1 MRYILSF
8 IIAISIVL
16 TPVCLPLGMAFAGE
30 EKIGT
35 APERGLSHFFI
46 LYSKDYFQTVQETIQ
61 QAEES
66 IYVAMYLINVEAE
79 VNPENPASSLI
90 EELINAKKRGVYV
103 KVILDD
109 TKFSVN
115 YNAYKRLKEGGID
128 VYLDS
133 PQAVLHGKGIV
144 IDSKI
149 CILGSFNWSRASLY
163 DNYEFATYIESE
175 EEAKKLLDY
184 LNSIKLALKV
194 PILPEKV
201 EGVKL
206 KVSLLMSPSK
216 PSLSRLFTSHAERS
230 FDLYLYLLKKAQK
243 DDSNTI
249 RIVYK
254 ELAQALGYK
263 DNYYFSVR
271 QPMNNLKHKYGLIKH
286 TPWSKYL
293 VIARR
298 PKADEAISISIPYA
312 YWRYGFNKKLSFRAK
327 YMYLVCLQEAQNSA
341 RNPYWFRSNADL
353 ARMYHIGERSV
364 SQGIKDLETE
374 NILEVYR
381 SKPKEFGN
389 FKDRPANAYRLNP
402 LISQQAFN
410 KALKT
415 LTQKY
420 GSDLTQKAQQLSA
433 QLNESKDIEKIE
445 IFIALIKQ
453 YGYERVREVN
463 SEVASKRRETG
474 FRNLSQTIL
483 LLKQ

>member
-1 MRYILSF
+1 MRYIILS

-16 TPVCLPLGMAFAGE
+16 TPACLPSGMAFADE

-35 APERGLSHFFI
+35 VPERGLSHFFI
-46 LYSKDYFQTVQETIQ
+46 LYGKDYFHTVREAIR

-66 IYVAMYLINVEAE
+66 IYVAIYLITVGPKAK
-79 VNPENPASSLI
+79 PENPASILI

-133 PQAVLHGKGIV
+133 PQVVLHGKGIV

-175 EEAKKLLDY
+175 EEAKKLLNY

-243 DDSNTI
+243 QDSNTI

-254 ELAQALGYK
+254 ELAHPY
-263 DNYYFSVR
+263 
-271 QPMNNLKHKYGLIKH
+271 MN
-286 TPWSKYL
+286 
-293 VIARR
+293 
-298 PKADEAISISIPYA
+298 
-312 YWRYGFNKKLSFRAK
+312 
-327 YMYLVCLQEAQNSA
+327 C
-341 RNPYWFRSNADL
+341 
-353 ARMYHIGERSV
+353 HI
-364 SQGIKDLETE
+364 
-374 NILEVYR
+374 
-381 SKPKEFGN
+381 F
-389 FKDRPANAYRLNP
+389 
-402 LISQQAFN
+402 
-410 KALKT
+410 T
-415 LTQKY
+415 L
-420 GSDLTQKAQQLSA
+420 
-433 QLNESKDIEKIE
+433 
-445 IFIALIKQ
+445 
-453 YGYERVREVN
+453 
-463 SEVASKRRETG
+463 
-474 FRNLSQTIL
+474 
-483 LLKQ
+483 